1 MLESLLV
8 KKTKIIATLG
18 PSSDDPKIMEKLID
32 AGANVFRINFSHA
45 TETEKVARIKCLR
58 AIEKKI
64 RRPVAIL
71 QDLQGPKI
79 RVGTI
84 DGSIDLIEGKEITLT
99 IGKPLEGEVPVQ
111 YKGIIDDVKKGNRIL
126 LVDGKIVLE
135 VISKDK
141 TKIRCKVKTGGRLIS
156 NKGINLPD
164 SSISLPAL
172 SKKDLVD
179 LEFGL
184 ANDVDY
190 VALSFVKSERD
201 IDDLRK
207 IIKRAG
213 KNTKIIAKVERHEAV
228 QNIDGII
235 EAADAVMVARGDLGI
250 EVSLEAVP
258 LIQKDIIKKCINAGK
273 PVIVATQMLDSMVR
287 NPSSTRAETSDIANA
302 ILDGADAVMLSD
314 ETSVGKYPI
323 NAVKAM
329 RKIALA
335 VERWTRD
342 NKISIGVRDKETL
355 ENTSA
360 AMGKS
365 VRDLADNLGARLII
379 NATASGRTTRGVA
392 KFRPYARIISVT
404 HTLKTARE
412 LELVWGVIP
421 FVVNYKTIRE
431 MSRKSTEIAKALK
444 LVKRGDKVIFLSGEK
459 VGVEGGTNIIKVKEL

>member
-1 MLESLLV
+1 V

-32 AGANVFRINFSHA
+32 AGVNVFRINFSHA
-45 TETEKVARIKCLR
+45 TETEKVARIKYLR
-58 AIEKKI
+58 AIEKK
-64 RRPVAIL
+64 RKRPVTIL

-84 DGSIDLIEGKEITLT
+84 DGSIDLVEGKEVTLT
-99 IGKPLEGEVPVQ
+99 IDKPLKGEVPVQ
-111 YKGIIDDVKKGNRIL
+111 YNGIVGDVEKGNRIL
-126 LVDGKIVLE
+126 LVDGKIVVE

-172 SKKDLVD
+172 SNKDLND

-201 IDDLRK
+201 ISDLRK
-207 IIKRAG
+207 IIKKAG
-213 KNTKIIAKVERHEAV
+213 KNTKIVAKIERHEAV
-228 QNIDGII
+228 ENIDEII
-235 EAADAVMVARGDLGI
+235 EASDAIMVARGDLGI
-250 EVSLEAVP
+250 EVSLAAVP
-258 LIQKDIIKKCINAGK
+258 LIQKDIIKKCVNVGK

-287 NPSSTRAETSDIANA
+287 NPASTRAETSDIANA

-314 ETSVGKYPI
+314 ETSIGKYPI

-329 RKIALA
+329 CKIAIT

-342 NKISIGVRDKETL
+342 NKVFIGKGSL
-355 ENTSA
+355 EKTNTTSEA
-360 AMGKS
+360 IGKS
-365 VRDLADNLGARLII
+365 ACNLVDTLNAKLIV
-379 NATASGRTTRGVA
+379 NATATGRTTRGVA
-392 KFRPYARIISVT
+392 RFRPFSPIISVT

-421 FVVNYKTIRE
+421 FVLNYKTVRE
-431 MSRKSTEIAKALK
+431 MSRKSTEIAKTLK
-444 LVKRGDKVIFLSGEK
+444 LVKKGDKVIMLSGEE
-459 VGVEGGTNIIKVKEL
+459 VGVQGGTNIIKVKEL